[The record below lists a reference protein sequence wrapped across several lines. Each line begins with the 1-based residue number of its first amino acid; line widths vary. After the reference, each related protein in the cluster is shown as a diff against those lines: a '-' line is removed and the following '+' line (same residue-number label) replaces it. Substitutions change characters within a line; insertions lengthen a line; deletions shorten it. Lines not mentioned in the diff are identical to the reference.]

1 MSEAKFSKGPW
12 AVTQGSTGS
21 FDVVFNVDGLPN
33 PCKNDDYL
41 RFTPVSCSYDGEDL
55 FKGDT
60 AKANAHLIAA
70 APDLYEEI
78 EREAAAIRF
87 ELEFNK
93 ISITTRKSAALK
105 SALSRKEKLLAKA
118 RGEYE

>member
-1 MSEAKFSKGPW
+1 MSKAKFTKGPW
-12 AVTQGSTGS
+12 VHGNHKIKDA
-21 FDVVFNVDGLPN
+21 DDYNVDCNQECGWAYVGSNKKTVALVVT
-33 PCKNDDYL
+33 KSYTDDEM
-41 RFTPVSCSYDGEDL
+41 D
-55 FKGDT
+55 
-60 AKANAHLIAA
+60 ANTGLIAA

-105 SALSRKEKLLAKA
+105 SALFRKEKLLAKA
-118 RGEYE
+118 RGEHE

>member
-1 MSEAKFSKGPW
+1 MSEAKFTKENWVIGSHKIKDAEDCNVECNQDCGW
-12 AVTQGSTGS
+12 SYVGTAEKTVALVVTKSYT
-21 FDVVFNVDGLPN
+21 D
-33 PCKNDDYL
+33 NDIID
-41 RFTPVSCSYDGEDL
+41 
-55 FKGDT
+55 
-60 AKANAHLIAA
+60 NAYLIAA

>member
-21 FDVVFNVDGLPN
+21 FDVVFNVDSLPT
-33 PCKNDDYL
+33 PCRNDEYL
-41 RFTPVSCSYDGEDL
+41 NFTPVSCSYDGEDL

-70 APDLYEEI
+70 APAMYEFI
-78 EREAAAIRF
+78 ETHMGGHPEA
-87 ELEFNK
+87 EE
-93 ISITTRKSAALK
+93 
-105 SALSRKEKLLAKA
+105 LLAKA
-118 RGEYE
+118 RGEHE